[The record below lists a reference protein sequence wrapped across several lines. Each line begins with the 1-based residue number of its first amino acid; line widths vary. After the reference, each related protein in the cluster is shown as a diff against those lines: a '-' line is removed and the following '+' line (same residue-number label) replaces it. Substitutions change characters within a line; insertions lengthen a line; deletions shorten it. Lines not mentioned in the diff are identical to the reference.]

1 MILELLKTTCNALN
15 IAKINYMISGSVAS
29 NIYTIPRMTRDID
42 IVFEIDE
49 KMVADFIALFPNH
62 YLNKETIRTEVHKKG
77 MFNIID
83 HSTGFKIDFILRK
96 DTEYFKLAFNRR
108 RIIQEFGTTI
118 YVISIEDLILAKLI
132 WSQSSQSEK
141 QLDDIQNLLLN
152 PEKDMKYIH
161 HWVMQ
166 LQLNTFNLI

>member
-1 MILELLKTTCNALN
+1 
-15 IAKINYMISGSVAS
+15 MISGSIAL

-42 IVFEIDE
+42 IVVELDE
-49 KMVADFIALFPNH
+49 KMVNDFVVLFPNH
-62 YLNKETIRTEVHKKG
+62 YLNRETIRKEVHRKG

-96 DTEYFKLAFNRR
+96 DTEYFKLAFSRR
-108 RIIQEFGTTI
+108 RNIQEFGTTI
-118 YVISIEDLILAKLI
+118 YVISIEDLIIAKLI

-152 PEKDMKYIH
+152 PEKDMKYIQ
-161 HWVMQ
+161 HWVKQ
-166 LQLNTFNLI
+166 LKLNTFNLI